1 MRRLVLVPVAL
12 VVFALL
18 SQAGLK
24 TRLYIPAAV
33 ALAAEQDGPAAASS
47 TASRAGASGPAE
59 SFEVA
64 SVKANKSGDNRV
76 QIGGPGTAFRATNVA
91 LRMLITVAYR
101 LQPSQLVGGPDWIST
116 DRFDILA
123 KPPDGV
129 SLRSAAPGTGPAPL
143 QLMLRAL
150 LADRFKL
157 KVHNESREL
166 PVYAL
171 VLARSDG
178 TLGPKMERSEAQCAA
193 GGGRGRPGGAPQGP
207 PTPPKAGEHVPCSL
221 FMMPGAINAGDQ
233 TMAQFATALSQ
244 RPEVGRQVIDRT
256 GLDGLW
262 SYDVE
267 FAFQLQGQPPP
278 GVQLPP
284 VDPNAP
290 NLFTALQEQL
300 GLKLESTKAP
310 VDVLVIDSVDHPTDD

>member
-12 VVFALL
+12 VVFAVL

-24 TRLYIPAAV
+24 TRLYVPLYALGAA
-33 ALAAEQDGPAAASS
+33 P
-47 TASRAGASGPAE
+47 SRAQDAPGRAGPSGPAE

-64 SVKANKSGDNRV
+64 SVKVNRSGDNRV
-76 QIGGPGTAFRATNVA
+76 MIGGPGTAFRATNVA
-91 LRMLITVAYR
+91 LRMLITLAYR
-101 LQPSQLVGGPDWIST
+101 LQPSQLVGGPDWMST

-129 SLRSAAPGTGPAPL
+129 SLRSSSPGAAPEPL

-150 LADRFKL
+150 LEDRFKL

-178 TLGPKMERSEAQCAA
+178 KLGPKMERSTAECAA
-193 GGGRGRPGGAPQGP
+193 RGGRGRPTGAPQGP
-207 PTPPKAGEHVPCSL
+207 PAPPKPGEHVPCSM

-244 RPEVGRQVIDRT
+244 RPEIGRQVIDRT

-267 FAFQLQGQPPP
+267 FALQFQGQPPP
-278 GVQLPP
+278 GVQLPS

-310 VDVLVIDSVDHPTDD
+310 VDVLVIDSVDHPTED